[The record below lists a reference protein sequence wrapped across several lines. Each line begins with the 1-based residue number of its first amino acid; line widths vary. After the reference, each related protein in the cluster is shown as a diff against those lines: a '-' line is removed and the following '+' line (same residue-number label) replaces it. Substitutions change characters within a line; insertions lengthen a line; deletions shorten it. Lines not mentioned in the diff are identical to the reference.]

1 MFDVVVAPSN
11 TRKINDGAVF
21 DEAFQSKGGLDN
33 ILLQPPTTTNEN
45 NAVDKQQRAV
55 LTAEH
60 PPSQTIQLTTQLAFL
75 PTKFKK
81 LIWIKRNDFVIVE
94 CGDEDTEEIHH
105 QKAEIDSSS
114 GGGGFRY
121 AITHI
126 LYKDQVKHIKSK
138 GLWPSDPFF
147 TDDDHDVSSASSA
160 VGESQTKSAQQNRY
174 KTSNSLMASSGDDD
188 DDDDA
193 SLEETNEGCTYEE
206 NGIVYDDPLGD
217 DLMLNTN
224 RISTLRVE
232 ESSSDDDSD

>member
-11 TRKINDGAVF
+11 MKKVDDGEVL
-21 DEAFQSKGGLDN
+21 DEQCQSKGGLHN
-33 ILLQPPTTTNEN
+33 ILLLPHTTNEIV
-45 NAVDKQQRAV
+45 VDTQQRAV
-55 LTAEH
+55 VTEEH
-60 PPSQTIQLTTQLAFL
+60 PPPETTQRTTQLAFL

-94 CGDEDTEEIHH
+94 CGDKETEEIHH

-147 TDDDHDVSSASSA
+147 TDDDHGVSAASSPI
-160 VGESQTKSAQQNRY
+160 GGSQTKSAQQNRY
-174 KTSNSLMASSGDDD
+174 NTTDSFVTSSGDDD
-188 DDDDA
+188 DD
-193 SLEETNEGCTYEE
+193 SLKETNEGGMYEE